1 MAFYYCL
8 LFDVDGTL
16 LDFNAAEDGA
26 LRDTLA
32 HFSLPNTEDAVS
44 QSHDI
49 NNALWAALE
58 QGKVRQDKLVIQRF
72 EKLLAAFGVQGNP
85 VEINDYYLTQ
95 LSQRADT
102 FPGAEEALEEL
113 AEVATLAV
121 VSNGVEKVQAGRLE
135 KSGLGRFF
143 DGVFVSGRVGATKP
157 ARKIFDTA
165 LNTLGI
171 ENRKKVLMIGDSLK
185 ADIAGGTGAG
195 IDTCWCNFRGAVLPE
210 GAPQPTYTIQGYEE
224 LLRIV
229 MEEEELANAGSK
241 EKRHQL

>member
-44 QSHDI
+44 QYHDI

-102 FPGAEEALEEL
+102 FPGAEEALED
-113 AEVATLAV
+113 AIRA
-121 VSNGVEKVQAGRLE
+121 
-135 KSGLGRFF
+135 
-143 DGVFVSGRVGATKP
+143 
-157 ARKIFDTA
+157 
-165 LNTLGI
+165 
-171 ENRKKVLMIGDSLK
+171 
-185 ADIAGGTGAG
+185 
-195 IDTCWCNFRGAVLPE
+195 
-210 GAPQPTYTIQGYEE
+210 
-224 LLRIV
+224 
-229 MEEEELANAGSK
+229 
-241 EKRHQL
+241 

>member
-44 QSHDI
+44 QYHDI

-72 EKLLAAFGVQGNP
+72 EKLLAAFGMQGNP

-143 DGVFVSGRVGATKP
+143 DGVFVSTGHGKPEKGTYDRRFSDSGYRRGHGSGYRHLLVQLPRRGFARGRSAADLHDP
-157 ARKIFDTA
+157 
-165 LNTLGI
+165 GI
-171 ENRKKVLMIGDSLK
+171 
-185 ADIAGGTGAG
+185 
-195 IDTCWCNFRGAVLPE
+195 
-210 GAPQPTYTIQGYEE
+210 
-224 LLRIV
+224 
-229 MEEEELANAGSK
+229 
-241 EKRHQL
+241 

>member
-44 QSHDI
+44 QYHDI

-185 ADIAGGTGAG
+185 ADIAGGTGVS
-195 IDTCWCNFRGAVLPE
+195 IHVE
-210 GAPQPTYTIQGYEE
+210 
-224 LLRIV
+224 
-229 MEEEELANAGSK
+229 
-241 EKRHQL
+241 

>member
-44 QSHDI
+44 QYHDI

-113 AEVATLAV
+113 EAPWEQAV
-121 VSNGVEKVQAGRLE
+121 RDRARA
-135 KSGLGRFF
+135 RAIAAARIFF
-143 DGVFVSGRVGATKP
+143 
-157 ARKIFDTA
+157 
-165 LNTLGI
+165 
-171 ENRKKVLMIGDSLK
+171 MIWS
-185 ADIAGGTGAG
+185 
-195 IDTCWCNFRGAVLPE
+195 
-210 GAPQPTYTIQGYEE
+210 
-224 LLRIV
+224 
-229 MEEEELANAGSK
+229 S
-241 EKRHQL
+241 

>member
-44 QSHDI
+44 QYHDI

-85 VEINDYYLTQ
+85 VEINDYYL
-95 LSQRADT
+95 R
-102 FPGAEEALEEL
+102 
-113 AEVATLAV
+113 
-121 VSNGVEKVQAGRLE
+121 
-135 KSGLGRFF
+135 
-143 DGVFVSGRVGATKP
+143 
-157 ARKIFDTA
+157 
-165 LNTLGI
+165 
-171 ENRKKVLMIGDSLK
+171 
-185 ADIAGGTGAG
+185 
-195 IDTCWCNFRGAVLPE
+195 
-210 GAPQPTYTIQGYEE
+210 
-224 LLRIV
+224 
-229 MEEEELANAGSK
+229 
-241 EKRHQL
+241 

>member
-44 QSHDI
+44 QYHDI

-195 IDTCWCNFRGAVLPE
+195 IDTCWCNFRGAVLPV